1 MSTENKNISIQVG
14 ALQYEQ
20 SKEISIRL
28 SNAETISSDDSVFA
42 SITLSYPLAEV
53 GETKSL
59 LFKTQKY
66 EILNSQLRT
75 EESRSETNLAI

>member
-1 MSTENKNISIQVG
+1 LSSENKTITIQVG

-20 SKEISIRL
+20 TKEISIRL
-28 SNAETISSDDSVFA
+28 SNAEVISSDDSLFA

-66 EILNSQLRT
+66 EILNNQLRT
-75 EESRSETNLAI
+75 EESNSDTNIAK